1 MHVLL
6 VGLQVWAVLNRVPR
20 WIELTWNARSIN
32 IVIRLIVIMQ
42 VQLIP
47 RITRLN
53 DLKSEAYSRPVV
65 RNAIVR
71 MLQIIIQKF
80 SIVELDK
87 GELIEHVGSV
97 LLLLFKDELELSE
110 EVDFN
115 PMVVLDVSYVCYVSR
130 LSLELW
136 LVWIKWIPP
145 WRVLITV
152 LWIEKLR
159 VALIKVINDVLLS
172 DIREVKELF

>member
-1 MHVLL
+1 
-6 VGLQVWAVLNRVPR
+6 
-20 WIELTWNARSIN
+20 
-32 IVIRLIVIMQ
+32 MQ
-42 VQLIP
+42 MQLIP

-53 DLKSEAYSRPVV
+53 DLKAKTNGRSVV

-80 SIVELDK
+80 SIVEFDK
-87 GELIEHVGSV
+87 CELVEHIWGV

-136 LVWIKWIPP
+136 LVWIKWIPSR
-145 WRVLITV
+145 RVLITV
-152 LWIEKLR
+152 LRIEKLR
-159 VALIKVINDVLLS
+159 VALIEVINDVFLG
-172 DIREVKELF
+172 DVCEVKELF

>member
-1 MHVLL
+1 
-6 VGLQVWAVLNRVPR
+6 
-20 WIELTWNARSIN
+20 
-32 IVIRLIVIMQ
+32 MQ

-87 GELIEHVGSV
+87 CELVKHIWGV
-97 LLLLFKDELELSE
+97 LLLLLKHELELSE

-159 VALIKVINDVLLS
+159 VALIEVINDVFLG
-172 DIREVKELF
+172 DVREIEEFF